1 VRLKCKRS
9 VKLYTIM
16 CVHKLP
22 SSSVVRIMQND
33 PCVNALFVGAARRC
47 QDKNPGSRWMAS
59 NGFCSGDTVLS
70 KTLKGE
76 NTCFCSKRMELNLI
90 ILNLRGVSCLSFK
103 QTDLI
108 STILLPIKQRLFKVQ
123 SRFFEGFTS
132 SKLDL

>member
-1 VRLKCKRS
+1 MPCLWELHGD
-9 VKLYTIM
+9 VKIKTWVLGGWLAT
-16 CVHKLP
+16 
-22 SSSVVRIMQND
+22 D
-33 PCVNALFVGAARRC
+33 
-47 QDKNPGSRWMAS
+47 
-59 NGFCSGDTVLS
+59 FCSGDIILS

-90 ILNLRGVSCLSFK
+90 VLNLRGVSCLSFK